1 METLPPVNLGATIG
15 VAFGA
20 VLALRRFVEKRVV
33 LRADDAL
40 RPQRQFL
47 MDLSFFLA
55 VGLAVALFNT
65 VVYGFP
71 PAAAISLLIGC
82 MAAGFFTGMDT
93 ALARERSAIYL
104 ARNNAP
110 TVKPPKRLYPV
121 TRRFSMVALSTSLF
135 VALILMMVISRDFAW
150 LAREG
155 QTVESLKAAEM
166 TVWME
171 VLFIMAVLLCMALNL
186 ILSYSRNLKLLFENE
201 TLVLEKVARGDL
213 SRMVPVTTR
222 DEFGLIA
229 GHTNT
234 MIEGLRH
241 RSRLVSALKLA
252 EEVQQSLLPAAPP
265 DVPGIDITGVSSYCD
280 ETGGDYYDYLPLPG
294 GALGVVVADA
304 SDHGIGAAL
313 HVATA
318 RAFLVSAS
326 AAYGGPADLVI
337 RVNRFLARDHRETGR
352 FITLFFLE
360 IDLDRGILTWVR
372 AGHEPALLYERDR
385 DRFVELSGAGIALG
399 VVEDYPFSAFQ
410 RQEWEAGSVLLIG
423 TDGIR
428 EARNQAGESFG
439 DDRIRELIRENADRP
454 VGQIQEAILSSLETF
469 RTGAP
474 REDDVTLVVIRLLHG
489 AP

>member
-1 METLPPVNLGATIG
+1 LG
-15 VAFGA
+15 VAFGV
-20 VLALRRFVEKRVV
+20 VLFLRGAVEKRVV
-33 LRADDAL
+33 LSADDAL
-40 RPQRQFL
+40 RPRRQFL
-47 MDLSFFLA
+47 MDLSLFLA
-55 VGLAVALFNT
+55 AGLSVAFYNT
-65 VVYGFP
+65 VVYRFP

-104 ARNNAP
+104 AREKAP
-110 TVKPPKRLYPV
+110 RVKPPKRLYPV

-135 VALILMMVISRDFAW
+135 ISLILMMVISRDFAW

-166 TVWME
+166 TVWVE

-201 TLVLEKVARGDL
+201 TRVLEKVARGDL

-234 MIEGLRH
+234 MIKGLRH

-265 DVPGIDITGVSSYCD
+265 EMPGIDITGISRYCD
-280 ETGGDYYDYLPLPG
+280 ETGGDYYDYLALPG

-313 HVATA
+313 HMATA
-318 RAFLVSAS
+318 RAFLVSSSS
-326 AAYGGPADLVI
+326 AYRGAADLVTQ
-337 RVNRFLARDHRETGR
+337 VNRFLSRDHRETGR

-360 IDLDRGILTWVR
+360 IDIHRGILTWVR
-372 AGHEPALLYERDR
+372 AGHEPALLYERGR
-385 DRFVELSGAGIALG
+385 DRFIELSGTGIALG
-399 VVEDYPFSAFQ
+399 VVEDYPFSASE
-410 RQEWEAGSVLLIG
+410 RRAWEAGSVLLIG

-428 EARNQAGESFG
+428 EARNRAGEVFG
-439 DDRIRELIRENADRP
+439 ETRIRELIRENADQP
-454 VGQIQEAILSSLETF
+454 VGRIQEAILSSLERF
-469 RTGAP
+469 RSGAS